1 MERTVCELF
10 AGVGGFRCGLNA
22 IHGPEDMRIGGAR
35 SMGGGHPTEGEH
47 SVEGGHPTEGEH
59 SVEVG
64 HPMEGERSRE
74 EKWSTVWFNQ
84 WEPAEKNTQYAHD
97 CYVYHFGTCL
107 DKAGQDTTN
116 VDIEEVDKSL
126 IPDFNLLVGGFP
138 CQDYSVASS
147 LATSRGLEGKKGILW
162 WSIRKVLEVKRP
174 PFVLLENVDRLLKS
188 PASQRGRDF
197 GIMLACF
204 RDAGYAVE
212 WRVINAADYGLP
224 QRRRRIFI
232 FACREDTAYCARQE
246 RAAGYGRRAA
256 GEARKVDVAD
266 GEAQKA
272 NVADREARKVDVV
285 AEEVRKVDA
294 ADGETRKVDAADGE
308 VRKANVADGE
318 ARKAGA
324 AALISAAGFFAGTFP
339 VGPVGAEQIKAQE
352 LPESL
357 GELSASFRFGFENA
371 GVMRDGMVY
380 TAKTMPS
387 YQGPQMTL
395 GDIMEQGDV
404 EENYFIPEERLYYT
418 SPEITRSDETRESLS
433 KEQRK
438 TWQYLK
444 GAKKL
449 LREAASGHA
458 YVFSEGAIP
467 MVDEYDKPARTMLT
481 SEGSFSRTTHIV
493 KDKRTGRIRLLTAGE
508 TERIQGFP
516 TDHTKYCLTEGK
528 VVEMPLNKRRFMMG
542 NALVVG
548 LVERMGEALEAIF
561 KDED

>member
-22 IHGPEDMRIGGAR
+22 IHGPEDMRIGGA
-35 SMGGGHPTEGEH
+35 
-47 SVEGGHPTEGEH
+47 
-59 SVEVG
+59 
-64 HPMEGERSRE
+64 RSRE

-246 RAAGYGRRAA
+246 RAAGYERRAA
-256 GEARKVDVAD
+256 GEARKAGVAAEEARKVDVAD

-294 ADGETRKVDAADGE
+294 ADGE

-318 ARKAGA
+318 AQKAGA

-380 TAKTMPS
+380 TAKTTPS
-387 YQGPQMTL
+387 YQGPQTTL

-548 LVERMGEALEAIF
+548 LVERMGEALEEIF

>member
-22 IHGPEDMRIGGAR
+22 IHGPEDMRIGGA
-35 SMGGGHPTEGEH
+35 
-47 SVEGGHPTEGEH
+47 
-59 SVEVG
+59 
-64 HPMEGERSRE
+64 RSRE

-246 RAAGYGRRAA
+246 RAAGYERRAA

-294 ADGETRKVDAADGE
+294 ADGE

-318 ARKAGA
+318 AQKAGA

-339 VGPVGAEQIKAQE
+339 VSPVGAEQIKAQE

-395 GDIMEQGDV
+395 GDIME
-404 EENYFIPEERLYYT
+404 
-418 SPEITRSDETRESLS
+418 
-433 KEQRK
+433 
-438 TWQYLK
+438 
-444 GAKKL
+444 
-449 LREAASGHA
+449 
-458 YVFSEGAIP
+458 
-467 MVDEYDKPARTMLT
+467 
-481 SEGSFSRTTHIV
+481 
-493 KDKRTGRIRLLTAGE
+493 
-508 TERIQGFP
+508 
-516 TDHTKYCLTEGK
+516 
-528 VVEMPLNKRRFMMG
+528 
-542 NALVVG
+542 
-548 LVERMGEALEAIF
+548 
-561 KDED
+561 